1 MARTFRLPSKREVI
15 TANNAAQRF
24 YAAASDKPEAQEH
37 LKRLLIDLPPKRE
50 RVKRCDGRPIE
61 QDVIRAVSDLLAV
74 HPKVLFAVRQNSGGA
89 SYQHSSGDY
98 KPIFF
103 YHVLTRGNVTITDFW
118 GLLKTGAPFGFEAKK
133 PHWKGASGFAER
145 ARVERQA
152 AFIAIVKEAGGI
164 GAFVTDALQVKSLLD
179 DAP

>member
-1 MARTFRLPSKREVI
+1 MARFRLPTKRERI
-15 TANNAAQRF
+15 SANNAANSF
-24 YAAASDKPEAQEH
+24 YAGASERLDAKENLDKI
-37 LKRLLIDLPPKRE
+37 LIELPPKRE

-61 QDVIRAVSDLLAV
+61 QDVIRAVSDLLAA
-74 HPKVLFAVRQNSGGA
+74 HPKCLFSVRQNTGGA
-89 SYQHSSGDY
+89 SYEHSTGKH

-103 YHVLTRGNVTITDFW
+103 YHILTRGEVTITDFW
-118 GLLKTGAPFGFEAKK
+118 GLLKTGAPYAFEAKR
-133 PHWKGASGFAER
+133 PGWRGPSGYEER
-145 ARVERQA
+145 QRVERQA